1 MKTKL
6 RPIKSSKLAKRPL
19 TQGYDEKKEIYSTF
33 PKTPKNYNFTTL
45 LLDDF
50 SEVK

>member
-6 RPIKSSKLAKRPL
+6 RPIKSSKLSDKSSNKNNNEL
-19 TQGYDEKKEIYSTF
+19 FKTE
-33 PKTPKNYNFTTL
+33 KTPKHSHLL

-50 SEVK
+50 LEVK